1 MRQALQVR
9 CWKCQEVFTM
19 SAEPQLDPPS
29 LNLVD
34 VQVSCPYCGVANR
47 VTVPADQVRIITVH
61 RGEGSGAAVD
71 LSQPGALLDFV
82 FDGQQPADS

>member
-34 VQVSCPYCGVANR
+34 VQVACPYCGVANR
-47 VTVPADQVRIITVH
+47 VTVSADQVRIITVD
-61 RGEGSGAAVD
+61 RGGSGAAVD
-71 LSQPGALLDFV
+71 LSQSGALLDFV
-82 FDGQQPADS
+82 FDGQPPADS